1 MPGQIIDGR
10 KIASEI
16 QEELKQRVSKLK
28 EKGTTPGL
36 VAILVGE
43 DPASLSYLRGIAKGC
58 EAVGIFTDTVK
69 LPEGITQA
77 ELEKKQLM
85 VVEHCIK
92 FGYTF
97 SPRLH
102 VWLWGDK
109 RKV

>member
-1 MPGQIIDGR
+1 MKRIVPAAMHALV
-10 KIASEI
+10 K
-16 QEELKQRVSKLK
+16 EEATFKFVVADPRDLK
-28 EKGTTPGL
+28 EIVGL
-36 VAILVGE
+36 Q
-43 DPASLSYLRGIAKGC
+43 SLFSIPSSSIYLM
-58 EAVGIFTDTVK
+58 
-69 LPEGITQA
+69 PEGKTQA